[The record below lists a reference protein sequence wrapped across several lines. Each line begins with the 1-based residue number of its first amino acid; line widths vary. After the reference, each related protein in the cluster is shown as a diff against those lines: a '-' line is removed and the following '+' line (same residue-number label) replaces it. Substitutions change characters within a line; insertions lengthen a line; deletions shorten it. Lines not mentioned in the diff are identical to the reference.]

1 MSPFDNIMF
10 TIVPIIVICGFV
22 FIFGTII
29 FRSIQGAKKWKQNN
43 NSPVLTV
50 PAVVVTKR
58 TNVGHHHHNTGAG
71 AGDMHHTSSYT
82 TYFVTFEVESG
93 DRMEFAVQ
101 DSEYGMLVE
110 KDGGRLTFQGTR
122 YMGFE
127 RLL

>member
-10 TIVPIIVICGFV
+10 TIVPIIVVCGFV
-22 FIFGTII
+22 FIFGTMI
-29 FRSIQGAKKWKQNN
+29 FRGIQGAKQWKHNT

-58 TNVGHHHHNTGAG
+58 TNVGRHHHGNGAG
-71 AGDMHHTSSYT
+71 KMHHTSSYT
-82 TYFVTFEVESG
+82 SYFVTFEVESG